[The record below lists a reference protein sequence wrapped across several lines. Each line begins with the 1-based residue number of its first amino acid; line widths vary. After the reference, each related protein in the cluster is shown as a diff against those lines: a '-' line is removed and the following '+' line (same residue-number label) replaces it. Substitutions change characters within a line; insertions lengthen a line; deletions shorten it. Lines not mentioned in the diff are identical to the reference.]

1 MLAICKTEPVPG
13 GITVQEVL
21 SLGEPTGSNVRL
33 RVEAAGICGTD
44 LLIYKWG
51 GFAHRMMLPTVLGH
65 EISGVV
71 EAIGP
76 GVTRVA
82 VGDRVSVESHLPCGR
97 CYTCNR
103 GWSHVCP
110 NTRYPGVD
118 FHGGFASHVMLPEQ
132 VLFPVPGD
140 VGPLQAAMMEPFGIA
155 VHASQEGSGVSGLNV
170 LISGCGPIGLMNV
183 AVAKALGA
191 NRIVALDIN
200 PLRLRAA
207 ETMGADVTIDVS
219 KGSAAH
225 AVTQLT
231 RGRGMDVAIDYS
243 AQAGSIDALEPLIT
257 HGGELRLLG
266 VPSEPVPVNLDRW
279 LFKGLV
285 VRSLHGRRLFS
296 SWETATRLLIDGH
309 VDLLPLVSH
318 RLPISDA
325 LKGFDAA
332 LRGDALKV
340 IFEPNGPADTPPA
353 KI

>member
-1 MLAICKTEPVPG
+1 
-13 GITVQEVL
+13 
-21 SLGEPTGSNVRL
+21 
-33 RVEAAGICGTD
+33 
-44 LLIYKWG
+44 
-51 GFAHRMMLPTVLGH
+51 
-65 EISGVV
+65 
-71 EAIGP
+71 
-76 GVTRVA
+76 
-82 VGDRVSVESHLPCGR
+82 
-97 CYTCNR
+97 
-103 GWSHVCP
+103 
-110 NTRYPGVD
+110 
-118 FHGGFASHVMLPEQ
+118 MLPEQ